1 LVHFGHLQDREFIA
15 AEPCDGIRRLRAG
28 AKPLRDRS
36 EQCVPGTVAKRII
49 DRLKLIEIEHE
60 NSKPIF
66 GIAGSRSGLLESL
79 QKQKPVRESGQN
91 VLPRLQLQ
99 LLARSLEP
107 HSIADAQR
115 HDDKDQ

>member
-1 LVHFGHLQDREFIA
+1 
-15 AEPCDGIRRLRAG
+15 
-28 AKPLRDRS
+28 
-36 EQCVPGTVAKRII
+36 
-49 DRLKLIEIEHE
+49 LIEIEHE

-99 LLARSLEP
+99 LLASSIKP
-107 HSIADAQR
+107 HSIADAQP
-115 HDDKDQ
+115 HDYKDQKRDESRCQAISACFGRHASECLLFAEPNRYDEGKLLYNSIEN